1 MELRTIL
8 FGYNKH
14 QFEYSVNAEEAK
26 IVKRIFKEYISG
38 RTLLQIGNTLTEEK
52 VVYYRD
58 RTLWSKQ
65 AIRRIIENKHYVGD
79 ESYPAII
86 DREMFE
92 KANLLRLGKGGDR
105 EKDSEGIHYFK
116 YHTECMR
123 CGARITRKSHYSRQ
137 REAWGV

>member
-1 MELRTIL
+1 MIMLGIK
-8 FGYNKH
+8 G
-14 QFEYSVNAEEAK
+14 
-26 IVKRIFKEYISG
+26 IFKEYISE

-105 EKDSEGIHYFK
+105 EKDSEGIQKKFISSRK
-116 YHTECMR
+116 RQRTL
-123 CGARITRKSHYSRQ
+123 RKSFRCTC
-137 REAWGV
+137 RGEALIK

>member
-92 KANLLRLGKGGDR
+92 FIILNTIRNVCAVAQGLPAKVITAGSVRLG
-105 EKDSEGIHYFK
+105 
-116 YHTECMR
+116 
-123 CGARITRKSHYSRQ
+123 
-137 REAWGV
+137 GV

>member
-26 IVKRIFKEYISG
+26 IVKRIFEEYISG

-79 ESYPAII
+79 ESYPTII
-86 DREMFE
+86 DR
-92 KANLLRLGKGGDR
+92 
-105 EKDSEGIHYFK
+105 
-116 YHTECMR
+116 
-123 CGARITRKSHYSRQ
+123 
-137 REAWGV
+137 